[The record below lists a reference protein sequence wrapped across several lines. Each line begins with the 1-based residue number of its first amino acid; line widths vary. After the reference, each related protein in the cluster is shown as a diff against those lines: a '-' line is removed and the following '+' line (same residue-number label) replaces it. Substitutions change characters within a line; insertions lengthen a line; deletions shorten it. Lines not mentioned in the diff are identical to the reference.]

1 MLGTILYL
9 IYFFILALPLFILT
23 TILAATT
30 AIIGCYLGGE
40 KVFGY
45 YPGVI
50 WSRIALAL
58 FLCPV
63 KILGKE
69 QLKKEETPLL
79 IMANHQSA
87 LDIFLIY
94 GYLGI
99 PFRFILK
106 ESIRKIPFIGKF
118 CEVAGFIYVDER
130 RSSSI
135 KKSMEEGKEVLRK
148 GNSIVLFP
156 EGHRSRNGEM
166 LPLKRGGFR
175 LAYQLQAKMLPVAI
189 RNAYEAL
196 PYKKYIPRPK
206 KLLLSILPTVAID
219 SSLCEQDAIAKALS
233 EVEQALKQP
242 VD

>member
-99 PFRFILK
+99 HFRFILK

-130 RSSSI
+130 RS
-135 KKSMEEGKEVLRK
+135 
-148 GNSIVLFP
+148 
-156 EGHRSRNGEM
+156 
-166 LPLKRGGFR
+166 
-175 LAYQLQAKMLPVAI
+175 
-189 RNAYEAL
+189 
-196 PYKKYIPRPK
+196 
-206 KLLLSILPTVAID
+206 LSLIHI
-219 SSLCEQDAIAKALS
+219 
-233 EVEQALKQP
+233 
-242 VD
+242 